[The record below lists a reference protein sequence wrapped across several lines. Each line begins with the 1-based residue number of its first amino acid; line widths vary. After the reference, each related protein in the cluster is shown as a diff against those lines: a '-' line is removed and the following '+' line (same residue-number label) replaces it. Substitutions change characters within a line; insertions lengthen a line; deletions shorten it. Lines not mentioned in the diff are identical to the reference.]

1 MRPILKPLSE
11 IKNFYSLII
20 FVQNFES
27 PDFFYLFFFLNKCT
41 DYLKARRGVYYFR
54 ILFKSSWYF
63 LFNEQFVV
71 HKDHAIIYSVIVFL
85 NNKLRQE
92 SRRVVDSF
100 QFLNFWIYINTWV
113 FIFMYL
119 YCAIIWPLL

>member
-11 IKNFYSLII
+11 IDNFYRLII

-27 PDFFYLFFFLNKCT
+27 PDFFYLFFLNKCT

-54 ILFKSSWYF
+54 ILFKNSWYF
-63 LFNEQFVV
+63 LFDEQFVV
-71 HKDHAIIYSVIVFL
+71 YKDHAIIYSVIVFL

-100 QFLNFWIYINTWV
+100 QFLNFWIYINT
-113 FIFMYL
+113 
-119 YCAIIWPLL
+119 